1 VRLLLKFVLKYRE
14 LRNRYFDNS
23 YPLIIKKLKNN
34 LTLNIYS
41 INQMLEAIYLDGT
54 EDTPKIVLDKGNNL
68 FEISG
73 RSLPEDAAE
82 FYQPILDWLEKY
94 QGQENSKTNFMFKL
108 EYFNT
113 ASSKLIL
120 DILSKLEEIEGASVT
135 WYYHED
141 DEDMEE
147 AGEEFSELVDIP
159 FDFKT
164 Y

>member
-1 VRLLLKFVLKYRE
+1 MSLDV
-14 LRNRYFDNS
+14 
-23 YPLIIKKLKNN
+23 IN
-34 LTLNIYS
+34 L
-41 INQMLEAIYLDGT
+41 EGT
-54 EDTPKIVLDKGNNL
+54 EDTPKIILDKNNGI

-73 RSLPEDAAE
+73 RSLPEDAAD
-82 FYQPILDWLEKY
+82 FYKPVLEWLEEY
-94 QGQENSKTNFMFKL
+94 SKQANEETNFIFKL

-120 DILSKLEEIEGASVT
+120 DILSKLEKINGTTIT

-147 AGEEFSELVDIP
+147 AGTEFSELVEVP
-159 FDFKT
+159 FEFKS